1 MRLAIA
7 RVLTTAQLGT
17 MRGLLARG
25 TWADGARTA
34 GSTAASVKLNRQL
47 RPDCA
52 EYRRAAGLV
61 EAALGGNETFQAA
74 ALPRIVSAPLFSRY
88 DAGMG
93 YGPHLDN
100 ALMHGP
106 TIRTD
111 LAWTLFVSPP
121 EDYSGGELVLM
132 EAEGE
137 SAVKLDAGALFL
149 YPATALH
156 RVETVTSG
164 RREVCVGWVQSLVRD
179 ARVRE
184 MIFDLSRAKAAWP
197 ESAPHGEAFTLV
209 SKVASNLLRLHVET

>member
-7 RVLTTAQLGT
+7 GVLTTAQLAT
-17 MRGLLARG
+17 LRGLLARG
-25 TWADGARTA
+25 SWDDGARTA
-34 GSTAASVKLNRQL
+34 GAAAAGVKRNQQL

-61 EAALGGNETFQAA
+61 EGALGGNETFQSA
-74 ALPRIVSAPLFSRY
+74 ALPRIVSAPLFARY
-88 DAGMG
+88 ESGMG

-100 ALMHGP
+100 ALMRGP

-111 LAWTLFVSPP
+111 LAWTLFLSRP

-132 EAEGE
+132 EAEGD
-137 SAVKLDAGALFL
+137 SAVKLDAGAMFV

-156 RVETVTSG
+156 RVEAVTSG

-179 ARVRE
+179 PRVRE
-184 MIFDLSRAKAAWP
+184 MIFDLSRAKSLWP
-197 ESAPHGEAFTLV
+197 EGTVPAEALSLV
-209 SKVASNLLRLHVET
+209 SRVASNLLRLHVET